1 MADERITEKIKEIKS
16 SFRTMMNGVAAQ
28 SMREKGL
35 DYFINWGV
43 SLPMLKEK
51 ALLIGKDYD
60 LAVALWKENVRECKI
75 LAPMIM
81 PPDVVPPEV
90 IDIWME
96 QTESVEIAELASFN
110 LYQHLPYAAEK
121 AYKWI
126 ASEKVLYQLCGFNVL
141 SRLFMKGQEPNERGI
156 NEYIDQLICVLKSEN
171 YSVKKAALSSVLHF
185 SNLGIVYKRV
195 AENAL
200 KSINVELF

>member
-110 LYQHLPYAAEK
+110 LYQHLPYAA
-121 AYKWI
+121 
-126 ASEKVLYQLCGFNVL
+126 VFHL
-141 SRLFMKGQEPNERGI
+141 
-156 NEYIDQLICVLKSEN
+156 
-171 YSVKKAALSSVLHF
+171 
-185 SNLGIVYKRV
+185 
-195 AENAL
+195 
-200 KSINVELF
+200 